1 MGVAPGGIE
10 GSSREGGVWFGRA
23 LRLPLALALSVLVA
37 SEVLTDRFAA
47 VQVAWWVPRSFLLAF
62 AVAWILVLLALP
74 WTRARRRER
83 RAAWRWVVIT
93 AALALWTTPRDWR
106 PFGPN
111 RAGAALVLVH
121 WNAGSPEESEADRA
135 AEALL
140 ATGADIVLVTDPGRL
155 WHGARG
161 EALRAAGYT
170 SVSGGRFGLASRLPV
185 AEARPVLASRLRV
198 VSRFVVATPAGPLAL
213 DGVDL
218 PSAPTLP
225 RALLTRTLAADLA
238 ELGHAPGDVLAGDF
252 NISRG
257 SASLANLAPDAVEA
271 FGATGRGWGGS
282 YPRQTPFWPIDLTLV
297 RAPWRPVAARYL
309 DLGVGRHRAQMVALE
324 RAE

>member
-1 MGVAPGGIE
+1 MDRAPTGLEHPSAG
-10 GSSREGGVWFGRA
+10 GGVWFGRA
-23 LRLPLALALSVLVA
+23 LRSPLALVALVLVA

-62 AVAWILVLLALP
+62 ACLWLLVLFALP
-74 WTRARRRER
+74 FTRARRRER
-83 RAAWRWVVIT
+83 RAAWRWVAVT

-106 PFGPN
+106 PLGPSG
-111 RAGAALVLVH
+111 AGAALVLVH
-121 WNAGSPEESEADRA
+121 WNAGSPEEGEADRA

-140 ATGADIVLVTDPGRL
+140 STGADLILVTDPGRL

-161 EALRAAGYT
+161 EALRAAGYAF
-170 SVSGGRFGLASRLPV
+170 SSGGRFGLASRLPV
-185 AEARPVLASRLRV
+185 TEARPVLASRLRV
-198 VSRFVVATPAGPLAL
+198 VSRFVIATPRGPLAL

-225 RALLTRTLAADLA
+225 RSLLTRTLAADLA
-238 ELGHAPGDVLAGDF
+238 ELGHTPGDVLAGDF

-271 FGATGRGWGGS
+271 FGAAGRGWGGS
-282 YPRQTPFWPIDLTLV
+282 YPRATPFWPIDLTLV
-297 RAPWRPVAARYL
+297 RAPWRARAARYL
-309 DLGVGRHRAQMVALE
+309 DLGVGRHRAQMVALD